1 MGLTPELFWQNRE
14 KILSQSRES
23 LETFVNNIA
32 SGPSAPMRNALGAN
46 PPTPI
51 VKASSRL
58 LLTSLSDLP
67 TTPPSPTIR
76 DDTPR
81 QPAFL
86 LITPLE
92 DHNTPD
98 SPPTQLSHDLPS
110 AAFPPVLKIGLTP
123 GKKGQYQLLKTVLPQ
138 AESFVG
144 FHLKRGSD
152 VCIACE
158 TGKDASVGVALA
170 MLQRFFDDEG
180 KYKDGPG
187 ISREAVVTKQ
197 SIRTRLQWIIS
208 SRPQANPSRATLKRV
223 NEFLLSPE
231 FIATDS
237 LGVEG
242 SLNRA

>member
-1 MGLTPELFWQNRE
+1 MNNLVSESSALTRT
-14 KILSQSRES
+14 
-23 LETFVNNIA
+23 LE
-32 SGPSAPMRNALGAN
+32 AN

-76 DDTPR
+76 YDTPR
-81 QPAFL
+81 PPAFL
-86 LITPLE
+86 LIAPLE
-92 DHNTPD
+92 DHNTSG

-187 ISREAVVTKQ
+187 ISREAVGESLVDRR
-197 SIRTRLQWIIS
+197 IRPFGC
-208 SRPQANPSRATLKRV
+208 SRP
-223 NEFLLSPE
+223 
-231 FIATDS
+231 
-237 LGVEG
+237 
-242 SLNRA
+242 